1 MITPLPPVDPN
12 VQELIDVVR
21 KQMEA
26 QPWYLRFSNTV
37 TTAAG
42 AILAILW
49 LAAASGLEIP
59 TDVTKWVTAVIVVLT
74 VLGVIKTP
82 NGVTP
87 SQVDQLET
95 VATYTSTGR
104 HARLE

>member
-12 VQELIDVVR
+12 VQELIDLAR

-42 AILAILW
+42 ALLGILW
-49 LAAASGLEIP
+49 LAASAGLEIP
-59 TDVTKWVTAVIVVLT
+59 TDVTKWVTGAIVVLT

-82 NGVTP
+82 NGITP
-87 SQVDQLET
+87 SQVDKLEDAAQY
-95 VATYTSTGR
+95 VSTGR